1 MDIAVIGA
9 PGSVGRAVCMQ
20 LLSTGV
26 VGPGERLQLV
36 GRRGGSSEL
45 GIYGLRI
52 DLLDAYASRGPWI
65 ETVLDGDQIDADII
79 VMVAGSTPSTDAA
92 NPTDREAVAHANLP
106 TFEHYAQV
114 LAEHG
119 AKDELVIVQSNPVEL
134 AVDVFSDALGRH
146 RVVGAGSYNDTLRF
160 RREVAADFD
169 NAGSAPVVTG
179 YMLGEH
185 GAHAVPIWSSVRAGG
200 TPPGTWDAHLD
211 RIRPPHPLADLPAL
225 CAEAR
230 ATLSEFIVA
239 HRAVEASAFVSS
251 LSPDIRSLVK
261 PWFAHWTGR
270 TSTATAHSAV
280 DLVDSLQGGHRV
292 VLPLQVQVHADE
304 WPGVETVLG
313 VPVTVDATGWHE
325 IVPLPLTD
333 EERAALLAAG
343 DAISSQLA
351 HWRGL
356 DSRAAGTR

>member
-1 MDIAVIGA
+1 MDRDV
-9 PGSVGRAVCMQ
+9 
-20 LLSTGV
+20 
-26 VGPGERLQLV
+26 
-36 GRRGGSSEL
+36 
-45 GIYGLRI
+45 
-52 DLLDAYASRGPWI
+52 
-65 ETVLDGDQIDADII
+65 DGDQIDADII

-146 RVVGAGSYNDTLRF
+146 RVVGAGLYNDTLRF

-179 YMLGEH
+179 H
-185 GAHAVPIWSSVRAGG
+185 ARRARGACGADLSSVRAGG

-230 ATLSEFIVA
+230 ATLSELIVA

-251 LSPDIRSLVK
+251 LSPIS
-261 PWFAHWTGR
+261 GR
-270 TSTATAHSAV
+270 
-280 DLVDSLQGGHRV
+280 
-292 VLPLQVQVHADE
+292 
-304 WPGVETVLG
+304 W
-313 VPVTVDATGWHE
+313 
-325 IVPLPLTD
+325 
-333 EERAALLAAG
+333 
-343 DAISSQLA
+343 
-351 HWRGL
+351 
-356 DSRAAGTR
+356 